1 MHRKR
6 IHPIGLIIRMNC
18 IFVRRA
24 QVTGISQHHMA
35 TASGLSDY
43 DYQNLSNLTM
53 GLKNLNQIETVTK
66 VPIPTE
72 IMEHFKSNLCVFFAS
87 QSVSLFSSPELAPND
102 SFLLIFSRYKMSL
115 YDGVVPRNRPSMVD
129 HRFGYLC
136 EYISTLLAHS
146 RSLVDKLLTI

>member
-1 MHRKR
+1 MKMKFTETY
-6 IHPIGLIIRMNC
+6 IAFLWC
-18 IFVRRA
+18 S

-43 DYQNLSNLTM
+43 DYQNLSNLTL

-72 IMEHFKSNLCVFFAS
+72 IMEHFKSNAKNCSYYWIVVTS
-87 QSVSLFSSPELAPND
+87 NVP
-102 SFLLIFSRYKMSL
+102 FSRYQMSL
-115 YDGVVPRNRPSMVD
+115 YDGFVSRNRPSLVN

-136 EYISTLLAHS
+136 EYIFRYNSVQNDNRPLIWIPWNRFGRTSMVVMLPIMM
-146 RSLVDKLLTI
+146 V